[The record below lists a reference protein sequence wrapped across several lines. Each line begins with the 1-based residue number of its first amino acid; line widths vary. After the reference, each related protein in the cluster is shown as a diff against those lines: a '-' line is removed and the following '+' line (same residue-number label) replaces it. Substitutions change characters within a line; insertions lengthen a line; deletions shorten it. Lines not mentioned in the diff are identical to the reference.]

1 MVNYTPKLARELKK
15 RQSKSILVKDVMLQ
29 AFVSFTEEM
38 DINDASSTLVRKK
51 ISGAPVINK
60 ANEAV
65 GFLSEKDCLKY
76 EMDMKYYN
84 SQSKSV
90 RDYMSRKI
98 TPVHPN
104 TGIHEAVD
112 LFTKYHYYCYPV
124 IEETKQVVGVI
135 YRRSVLEAV
144 CGMPQTDW

>member
-1 MVNYTPKLARELKK
+1 MVNYTPKLAREMKK

-29 AFVSFTEEM
+29 SFVSFTEEM
-38 DINDASSTLVRKK
+38 DINDASFALLRKK
-51 ISGAPVINK
+51 ISGAPVINH

-84 SQSKSV
+84 NQSKTV

-98 TPVHPN
+98 MPIHPN
-104 TGIHEAVD
+104 AGIHDVVD
-112 LFTKYHYYCYPV
+112 LFTKHHFYCYPV
-124 IEETKQVVGVI
+124 VEETKQVVGVI
-135 YRRSVLEAV
+135 YRRSVLEVV